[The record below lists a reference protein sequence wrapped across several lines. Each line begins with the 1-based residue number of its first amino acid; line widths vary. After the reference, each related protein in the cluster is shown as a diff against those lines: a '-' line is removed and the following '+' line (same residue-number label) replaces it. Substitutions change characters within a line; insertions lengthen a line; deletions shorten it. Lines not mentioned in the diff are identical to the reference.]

1 MNRKIAHQLTR
12 LYPRWWRDRYGEE
25 FLVHLESGPATIR
38 IFADVCCNALYQR
51 ISPTHGGSME
61 QPTLSF
67 RNIVRQP
74 DALLP
79 IGMSLIA
86 TAMVL
91 SFLAVHGVV
100 HEKDEGA
107 EAHIWQILM
116 AGQLPIIL
124 FFAIKWLPRAPRQAI
139 LILALQAGAALASI
153 APVFFLNL

>member
-1 MNRKIAHQLTR
+1 
-12 LYPRWWRDRYGEE
+12 
-25 FLVHLESGPATIR
+25 
-38 IFADVCCNALYQR
+38 
-51 ISPTHGGSME
+51 ME